1 MNDGDAGGKA
11 SMGVRWAFV
20 AVREAVEKQNG
31 KFPIEGWRG
40 IPGWWEVGENGQRKG
55 GEESSSDQ

>member
-1 MNDGDAGGKA
+1 M
-11 SMGVRWAFV
+11 
-20 AVREAVEKQNG
+20 AVREAVEKHNG
-31 KFPIEGWRG
+31 KFPAEGWRG